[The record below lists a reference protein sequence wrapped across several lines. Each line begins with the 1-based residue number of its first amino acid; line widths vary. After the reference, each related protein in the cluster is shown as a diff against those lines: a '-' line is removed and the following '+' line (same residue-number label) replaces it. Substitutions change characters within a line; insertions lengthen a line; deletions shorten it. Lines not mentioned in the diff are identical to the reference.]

1 MQVDE
6 NGCKYIL
13 FRIDVYLVVEIEVKG
28 HTDKDL
34 NFEKKRQEAL
44 EKNLV
49 VNSLESIRVKKNKS
63 SNKN

>member
-1 MQVDE
+1 M
-6 NGCKYIL
+6 
-13 FRIDVYLVVEIEVKG
+13 EIEEKG

-34 NFEKKRQEAL
+34 TFEKKRQEAL